1 MLILEQFICCYLQ
14 PDKEYYLSFCL
25 TVFKL
30 YIFSLSS
37 LSFPPVFMGGN
48 LLSRALQMHAG
59 ECPEST
65 VGIELG
71 SRLAR
76 SIVWVI
82 CPISGKMKALS
93 TVLWAPAVVSLIT
106 ADTESEKE
114 GERSVSKI
122 TCSIAAPLSTQM
134 SLQLLFF
141 LSSMCNDIRII
152 LSCKA
157 GERSSLKNLCCL
169 QRLMTKRSSCGIF
182 SCGSSSWIKVYLVF
196 KHGCDDWLLSVFFHL
211 H

>member
-1 MLILEQFICCYLQ
+1 ME
-14 PDKEYYLSFCL
+14 
-25 TVFKL
+25 
-30 YIFSLSS
+30 
-37 LSFPPVFMGGN
+37 GN
-48 LLSRALQMHAG
+48 LLSRALRMHAG

-71 SRLAR
+71 SWLAR

-114 GERSVSKI
+114 GERTSVSKI
-122 TCSIAAPLSTQM
+122 TCSIAVPLSTQM

-141 LSSMCNDIRII
+141 LSSMRNDIRII
-152 LSCKA
+152 LSCKT

-169 QRLMTKRSSCGIF
+169 QRLMTKRSSCGVF
-182 SCGSSSWIKVYLVF
+182 SCGSSSWNKVYLVF
-196 KHGCDDWLLSVFFHL
+196 EHQ
-211 H
+211 